1 MKKKLALLLSALMV
15 LGALAGCGAKN
26 GPTAGQPEKT
36 ANTTSAGYSTDGSV
50 IFDKD
55 GVTVTTAGLDADPTS
70 TDGEPIIWV
79 DVRNAGAQDVYLG
92 VTDGSVNGVVT
103 EVLLVS
109 FEEENGEYIG
119 ASYLGGQTIPA
130 GDSARYALGYYG
142 TNVPGIDLSQLGELE
157 FCFTTSEDEY
167 TWYDYKSEPVVITVD
182 ASIPAPDITALGT
195 VAVDDDRMTLVVGD
209 QDYDDWFGP
218 MVYVYMLNKSD
229 KFIGVSADSA
239 ELDGVACDYL
249 LGGLAAAPGKAAA
262 AFLSFDGEAR
272 ELKGFENMT
281 LNLTRYEGANS
292 EEVDLNNGA
301 VLDPITM
308 QYPPQIWGAYE
319 NGGLSFE
326 VQPKYNDHI
335 TVETPANDPDGILF
349 AVSETASMEA
359 GGYEGAGWLFS
370 IGSVS
375 EKKLHEMLGNDMSGA
390 EVFAKGGDESYY
402 IYYHPTDVRYERAT
416 PEEME
421 RDQAQWTMLCD
432 WAEQMR
438 DKFVDQ
444 NGLEY
449 AGFGNSELDMY
460 VARAAWQDGV
470 NYTVSTTEFGPLA
483 GGGVDATRFAE
494 FVLHGYFGDTDATE
508 APDGE
513 YVVLEFPD
521 EDVRIDFFF
530 APDAYA
536 RVTSGGQETLYQ
548 AGMWDDNVSYA
559 EAMQGWYYALA
570 EQAGVKRADES
581 LRPYVG
587 IWAEKIAGRGMVTI
601 EPSVAP
607 GKANI
612 SATWPDSAAVMNEW
626 ELFGVLEDDRLAYE
640 NGNWQV
646 KEYDE
651 NGEGWTTDESYE
663 ETGYFY
669 LNDAGELCWHD
680 DRGMRDEDSAFI
692 RVN

>member
-1 MKKKLALLLSALMV
+1 MESMDS
-15 LGALAGCGAKN
+15 GT
-26 GPTAGQPEKT
+26 P
-36 ANTTSAGYSTDGSV
+36 
-50 IFDKD
+50 I
-55 GVTVTTAGLDADPTS
+55 DP
-70 TDGEPIIWV
+70 
-79 DVRNAGAQDVYLG
+79 
-92 VTDGSVNGVVT
+92 
-103 EVLLVS
+103 
-109 FEEENGEYIG
+109 
-119 ASYLGGQTIPA
+119 
-130 GDSARYALGYYG
+130 
-142 TNVPGIDLSQLGELE
+142 
-157 FCFTTSEDEY
+157 
-167 TWYDYKSEPVVITVD
+167 
-182 ASIPAPDITALGT
+182 
-195 VAVDDDRMTLVVGD
+195 
-209 QDYDDWFGP
+209 
-218 MVYVYMLNKSD
+218 
-229 KFIGVSADSA
+229 
-239 ELDGVACDYL
+239 
-249 LGGLAAAPGKAAA
+249 
-262 AFLSFDGEAR
+262 
-272 ELKGFENMT
+272 
-281 LNLTRYEGANS
+281 LNL
-292 EEVDLNNGA
+292 V
-301 VLDPITM
+301 
-308 QYPPQIWGAYE
+308 YPPQIWGEYE
-319 NGGLSFE
+319 NDGLHMSI
-326 VQPKYNDHI
+326 QPKYNDLV
-335 TVETPANDPDGILF
+335 TVDTDTGDGMMF
-349 AVSETASMEA
+349 SVAETASMEA
-359 GGYEGAGWLFS
+359 GGFDGSGWLFGIARES
-370 IGSVS
+370 AEQV
-375 EKKLHEMLGNDMSGA
+375 HELLCSDMSGM
-390 EVFAKGGDESYY
+390 EVFAKDAEGNYY
-402 IYYHPTDVRYERAT
+402 VYCHPTDVRYARAT

-421 RDQAQWTMLCD
+421 RDQAQWTMLCE
-432 WAEQMR
+432 WAESMK

-470 NYTVSTTEFGPLA
+470 NYTVSTTEFGPVA

-548 AGMWDDNVSYA
+548 AAMWDDNVSYA
-559 EAMQGWYYALA
+559 EAMQSWYYALA
-570 EQAGVKRADES
+570 EKAGVKSADES
-581 LRPYVG
+581 LTPYVG
-587 IWAEKIAGRGMVTI
+587 VWAEKIAGRGMVTI

-626 ELFGVLEDDRLAYE
+626 ELFGVLEGDRLAYE

-680 DRGMRDEDSAFI
+680 DRGLRDEDSAFI

>member
-1 MKKKLALLLSALMV
+1 MKRNLALILSLILALS
-15 LGALAGCGAKN
+15 LLAGCGAKQDAQTEAPAENDVTN
-26 GPTAGQPEKT
+26 GA
-36 ANTTSAGYSTDGSV
+36 V

-55 GVTVTTAGLDADPTS
+55 GLTVTTAGLDVDPT
-70 TDGEPIIWV
+70 TEEPTPILWV
-79 DVRNAGAQDVYLG
+79 DVENKGEKDVYLG
-92 VTDGSVNGVVT
+92 VTGGSVNGFVT
-103 EVLLVS
+103 DVLLTE
-109 FEEENGEYIG
+109 FMMEDGEYYG
-119 ASYLGGQTIPA
+119 AENSFGQDAPA
-130 GDSARYALGYYG
+130 GSTVRYALSYYG
-142 TNVPGIDLSQLGELE
+142 TSIPGIDLSKPGVME
-157 FCFTTSEDEY
+157 FCFTTAPDED
-167 TWYDYKSEPVVITVD
+167 TWYDYKSEPVTLTLD
-182 ASIPAPDITALGT
+182 ASVPMVDITGIDGLLWEN
-195 VAVDDDRMTLVVGD
+195 DQCELVIGE

-218 MVYVYMLNKSD
+218 EVYVYLKNKSD
-229 KFIGVSADSA
+229 HFVGLSPVSA
-239 ELDGVACDYL
+239 ELDGVACDYV
-249 LGGLAAAPGKAAA
+249 LGGVAAAPGKVAAG
-262 AFLSFDGEAR
+262 FLSFDGEAK
-272 ELKGFENMT
+272 ELKGFEKLT
-281 LNLTRYEGANS
+281 LNFNFCEGQDMES
-292 EEVDLNNGA
+292 MDSGTPI
-301 VLDPITM
+301 DPIVVM
-308 QYPPQIWGAYE
+308 YPPQIWGEYE
-319 NGGLSFE
+319 NDGLHMSI
-326 VQPKYNDHI
+326 QPKYNDLV
-335 TVETPANDPDGILF
+335 TVDTDTGDGMMF
-349 AVSETASMEA
+349 SVAETASMEA
-359 GGYEGAGWLFS
+359 GGFDGSGWLFGIARES
-370 IGSVS
+370 AEQV
-375 EKKLHEMLGNDMSGA
+375 HELLCSDMSGM
-390 EVFAKGGDESYY
+390 EVFAKDADGNYY
-402 IYYHPTDVRYERAT
+402 VYYHPTDVRYARAT

-438 DKFVDQ
+438 DKFVEQ

-470 NYTVSTTEFGPLA
+470 NYTVSTTEFGPVA

-548 AGMWDDNVSYA
+548 AAMWDDNVSYA
-559 EAMQGWYYALA
+559 EAMQSWYYALA
-570 EQAGVKRADES
+570 EKAGAKSADES
-581 LRPYVG
+581 LTPYVG
-587 IWAEKIAGRGMVTI
+587 TWAEKIAGRGMVTI
-601 EPSVAP
+601 EPSVAS

-680 DRGMRDEDSAFI
+680 DRGLRDEDSAFI

>member
-55 GVTVTTAGLDADPTS
+55 GVTVTTAGLDTDPTS

-167 TWYDYKSEPVVITVD
+167 TWYDYKSDPVVITVD

-262 AFLSFDGEAR
+262 AFLSFDGEAK
-272 ELKGFENMT
+272 ELKGFEKLT
-281 LNLTRYEGANS
+281 LNFNFCEGQDMES
-292 EEVDLNNGA
+292 MDSGTPI
-301 VLDPITM
+301 DPIVVT
-308 QYPPQIWGAYE
+308 YPPQIWGEYE
-319 NGGLSFE
+319 NGGMKLE
-326 VQPKYNDHI
+326 IQPKYNDLL
-335 TVETPANDPDGILF
+335 TVQVRQNDADGILF
-349 AVSETASMEA
+349 CVNETASMQA
-359 GGYEGAGWLFS
+359 NSYKGDGWLFT
-370 IGSVS
+370 IVVADA
-375 EKKLHEMLGNDMSGA
+375 EQVHELLCSDMSGM
-390 EVFAKGGDESYY
+390 EVFAKDAEGNYY
-402 IYYHPTDVRYERAT
+402 VYCHPTDVRYARAT

-483 GGGVDATRFAE
+483 GGSVDATRFAE

-548 AGMWDDNVSYA
+548 AAMWDDNVSYA
-559 EAMQGWYYALA
+559 EAMQSWYYALA
-570 EQAGVKRADES
+570 EKAGAKSADES
-581 LRPYVG
+581 LTPYVG
-587 IWAEKIAGRGMVTI
+587 VWAEKIAGRGMVTI

>member
-1 MKKKLALLLSALMV
+1 MKKKLALLLSVLMV
-15 LGALAGCGAKN
+15 MSVLTGCGTKN
-26 GPTAGQPEKT
+26 QTEAPAENDITNGA
-36 ANTTSAGYSTDGSV
+36 V

-55 GVTVTTAGLDADPTS
+55 GLTVTTAGLDVDPTS
-70 TDGEPIIWV
+70 EEPAPILWV
-79 DVRNAGAQDVYLG
+79 DVENKGEKDVYLG
-92 VTDGSVNGVVT
+92 VTDGSVNGFVT
-103 EVLLVS
+103 DVLLIE
-109 FEEENGEYIG
+109 FMMEDGEYYG
-119 ASYLGGQTIPA
+119 AENSFGQDAPA
-130 GDSARYALGYYG
+130 GSTVRYALGYYG
-142 TNVPGIDLSQLGELE
+142 TSIPGIDISKPGMME
-157 FCFTTSEDEY
+157 FCFTTAPDED
-167 TWYDYKSEPVVITVD
+167 TWYDYKSEPVTLTLDESVPMV
-182 ASIPAPDITALGT
+182 DITGFDGLLWEN
-195 VAVDDDRMTLVVGD
+195 DQCELVIGE

-218 MVYVYMLNKSD
+218 EVYVYLKNKSD
-229 KFIGVSADSA
+229 HFVGLSPVSA
-239 ELDGVACDYL
+239 ELDGVVCDYV
-249 LGGLAAAPGKAAA
+249 LGGVAAAPGKVAAG
-262 AFLSFDGEAR
+262 FLSFDGEAK
-272 ELKGFENMT
+272 ELKGFEKLT
-281 LNLTRYEGANS
+281 LNFNFCEGQDMES
-292 EEVDLNNGA
+292 MDSGTPI
-301 VLDPITM
+301 DPIVVT
-308 QYPPQIWGAYE
+308 YPPQIWGEYE
-319 NGGLSFE
+319 NGGMKLE
-326 VQPKYNDHI
+326 IQPKYNDLI
-335 TVETPANDPDGILF
+335 TVLTPQDAADGTLF
-349 AVSETASMEA
+349 SVSETASMEA
-359 GGYEGAGWLFS
+359 DSYEGSGWLFN
-370 IGSVS
+370 IVVAD
-375 EKKLHEMLGNDMSGA
+375 EERVHELLCNDMSGV
-390 EVFAKGGDESYY
+390 EVFAKDADGNYY
-402 IYYHPTDVRYERAT
+402 LYTHPTDVRYARAT

-438 DKFVDQ
+438 DKFVEQ
-444 NGLEY
+444 NDLEY

-470 NYTVSTTEFGPLA
+470 NYTVSTTEFGPVA

-548 AGMWDDNVSYA
+548 AAMWDDNVSYA
-559 EAMQGWYYALA
+559 EAMQSWYYALA
-570 EQAGVKRADES
+570 EKAGAKSADES
-581 LRPYVG
+581 LTPYVG
-587 IWAEKIAGRGMVTI
+587 VWAEKIAGRGMVTI

-626 ELFGVLEDDRLAYE
+626 ELFGVLEDDGLAYE

-680 DRGMRDEDSAFI
+680 DRGLRDEDSAFI